1 MHSQPFLRGPGVFN
15 STNPRLHSAQIISL
29 KEPAQ
34 KVPSY
39 SHETALKS
47 NSNDLCGHGLPEN
60 LPLTVNRGFP
70 AFQSDTSLSNKKRQ
84 V

>member
-1 MHSQPFLRGPGVFN
+1 MLNG
-15 STNPRLHSAQIISL
+15 TDPRLSGARITSL

-34 KVPSY
+34 KVPSH

-47 NSNDLCGHGLPEN
+47 NSNDLCGRGLPEN

-70 AFQSDTSLSNKKRQ
+70 SFQSDTSLSNKKRQ